1 MGGHE
6 IDSFGIFLEA
16 FRAFQRYF
24 VVRDLR

>member
-1 MGGHE
+1 MGGRE
-6 IDSFGIFLEA
+6 IDGFSIFLEA